1 VKVIPSNQTL
11 ILASERGMSGGLPTP
26 ALRGAAGETALR
38 RVTIVASRPD
48 DTLVYLQA
56 DYASTAE
63 FSDAAEPSGSAQTA
77 LPAPTPTALPA
88 LSSLPSSPRG
98 NPYSSSRGVALYSS
112 TQRMLSDALPTR
124 LDVHA

>member
-26 ALRGAAGETALR
+26 ALRSAAGETALR

-63 FSDAAEPSGSAQTA
+63 FSDAAQPSGAAPAA
-77 LPAPTPTALPA
+77 LPAAMPSTLPA
-88 LSSLPSSPRG
+88 RGSLPSPRG
-98 NPYSSSRGVALYSS
+98 SPYSSSRGVALYSS
-112 TQRMLSDALPTR
+112 TQRMLSDVPVTHI
-124 LDVHA
+124 DVHA

>member
-11 ILASERGMSGGLPTP
+11 ILASERGMSGGLPAP

-63 FSDAAEPSGSAQTA
+63 SSDAAERPGTASTALPVPTLTA
-77 LPAPTPTALPA
+77 LPARI
-88 LSSLPSSPRG
+88 SLPSPRG
-98 NPYSSSRGVALYSS
+98 SPYSGTRGVALYSS
-112 TQRMLSDALPTR
+112 TQRMLTEAPVTQI
-124 LDVHA
+124 DVHA

>member
-26 ALRGAAGETALR
+26 ALRSAVGATALR

-63 FSDAAEPSGSAQTA
+63 SSDAAESSSSAQTA
-77 LPAPTPTALPA
+77 LPVPTLNVLPA
-88 LSSLPSSPRG
+88 LVSLSPSPRG

-112 TQRMLSDALPTR
+112 TQRILSDAHPTR

>member
-11 ILASERGMSGGLPTP
+11 ILASERGVSGGLPTP

-48 DTLVYLQA
+48 DTVVYLQA

-63 FSDAAEPSGSAQTA
+63 FSDAAQPSGAAPAALPVPMVSAQ
-77 LPAPTPTALPA
+77 PAG
-88 LSSLPSSPRG
+88 SSLPSPRSG
-98 NPYSSSRGVALYSS
+98 SYSSSRGVALYSS
-112 TQRMLSDALPTR
+112 TQRMLSDVPVTHI
-124 LDVHA
+124 DVHA